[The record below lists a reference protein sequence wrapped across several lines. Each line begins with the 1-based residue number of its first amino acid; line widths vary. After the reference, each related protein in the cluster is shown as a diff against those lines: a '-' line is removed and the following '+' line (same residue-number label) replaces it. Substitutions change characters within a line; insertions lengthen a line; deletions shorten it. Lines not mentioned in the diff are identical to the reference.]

1 MKLTEFIRRKA
12 IVTSLKSPNKRG
24 IVSELVTV
32 LKKACDGER
41 FSVEDVVEA
50 VMDRE
55 KAGSTGLGA
64 GVAVPHA
71 KLASMKDV
79 VGAFGRCAQGID
91 FNSVDGEP
99 VTLVFLVLAPPSKN
113 EDYLAALQK
122 TMRAIKQANLC
133 KFLRAA
139 KTAKDIEDIF
149 REVEETAKV

>member
-12 IVTSLKSPNKRG
+12 IVPSLKAPNKRG
-24 IVSELVTV
+24 IVSEMVTA
-32 LKKACDGER
+32 LKKACEGEKIPL
-41 FSVEDVVEA
+41 EDVVEA
-50 VMDRE
+50 VMERE
-55 KAGSTGLGA
+55 KAGSTGLGG

-71 KLASMKDV
+71 KLGSLREV
-79 VGAFGRCAQGID
+79 VGAFGRCAKGID

-99 VTLVFLVLAPPSKN
+99 VSLVFLVLAPPSKN
-113 EDYLAALQK
+113 EEYLAALQK
-122 TMRAIKQANLC
+122 TMRAIKHPNLC